1 VIQLAAMGQGAVL
14 GLSAAAAPG
23 PLQALFVAR
32 ALRAGPVRSLPLAL
46 VPLATDAP
54 VVAFVLVVLAQ
65 LPPALV
71 TALRVAGIAVMLALA
86 VATLRAARRAARA
99 DAPAAEVPRGFLE
112 AGLVNLT
119 NPNMWLFWS
128 VIGGPTL
135 TAAWR
140 ASPAR
145 ALAFLA
151 GFYACIVA
159 GNAAFLLLAG
169 GIARAGPAAR
179 RALGI
184 ASGVALAGFAGW
196 QAVLLARG

>member
-1 VIQLAAMGQGAVL
+1 MIQLAAMGQGAVL